1 MRATTGHGQRGA
13 MPSIDLP
20 PNTAASADATST
32 APTSTAPTPS
42 GRTGSR
48 YIGPPP
54 LAPAL
59 AHTVLF
65 VASILVGTSAG
76 VFARPDTAAGTVT
89 AHLADHVGAARLVA
103 LLQVASAVVLG
114 VLTAAAAA
122 AIRARTPRL
131 AGLDIARFGGYGAAL
146 LLATNALAAWSA
158 ASLASGGTTGGTDG
172 GTGVPAGDAAT
183 AAAVKALTLL
193 SFATGGVGYVALF
206 GLLLAGI
213 AVPLY
218 LGRLAPRWVGG
229 TGIALAVLA
238 ELSLLSLV
246 TDSLQPLLPVARFPG
261 TLWLLGVAAV
271 IARPGR
277 GRVRPR
283 RSPR

>member
-158 ASLASGGTTGGTDG
+158 ASLASGGTAG
-172 GTGVPAGDAAT
+172 GTGGPAADAAT

-193 SFATGGVGYVALF
+193 SFATGGAGYVALF

-213 AVPLY
+213 AVPLH

-238 ELSLLSLV
+238 ELSLLSLA
-246 TDSLQPLLPVARFPG
+246 TDSFQFLLPVARFPG

-277 GRVRPR
+277 GGLRPR

>member
-1 MRATTGHGQRGA
+1 

-20 PNTAASADATST
+20 PSTAAPADTISPPPAPT
-32 APTSTAPTPS
+32 APAPPAPTPS

-48 YIGPPP
+48 YLGPPP

-59 AHTVLF
+59 AHIVLF
-65 VASILVGTSAG
+65 LASILVGTSAG
-76 VFARPDTAAGTVT
+76 VFARPDTAAGTLT

-146 LLATNALAAWSA
+146 LLATNALAGWSA
-158 ASLASGGTTGGTDG
+158 ASLASGGTAG
-172 GTGVPAGDAAT
+172 GTGGPAADAAT